1 MGQRK
6 RMTHQ
11 VSEKTPWKTL
21 TTSAPCSLFSVAAW
35 VNDQLDM
42 TNTGFVL
49 AIDTLVS
56 SGAIEVSA
64 DDSGLIVDL
73 V

>member
-1 MGQRK
+1 MK
-6 RMTHQ
+6 HLDDILTHI
-11 VSEKTPWKTL
+11 EA
-21 TTSAPCSLFSVAAW
+21 SAPCSLFSVAAW

-56 SGAIEVSA
+56 AGVVQVSA
-64 DDSGLIVDL
+64 DVSGLIVDL